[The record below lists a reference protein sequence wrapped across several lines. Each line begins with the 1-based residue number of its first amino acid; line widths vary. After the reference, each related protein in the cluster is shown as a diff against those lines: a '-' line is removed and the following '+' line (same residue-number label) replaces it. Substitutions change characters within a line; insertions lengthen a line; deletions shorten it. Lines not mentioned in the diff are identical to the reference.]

1 MKDCQY
7 AYRIYIG
14 NNKKK
19 PEQRL
24 IEKYEEFVA
33 LGAKEITVNVEGTV
47 MEGGN
52 HTTYPYY
59 PFERGMNYIIRPLRE
74 GNNSDG
80 NSDGNSDDNSD
91 GNSDGK
97 EKESEE
103 DKGIENGNEV
113 EKDDKEEK
121 EEKEKGI
128 DKVQDIRDFYSKLSC
143 GGGGGVESKEG
154 NNNKNC
160 VLCMCGGVE

>member
-19 PEQRL
+19 TEQRL

-59 PFERGMNYIIRPLRE
+59 PFERGMNYIIRPVRE

-80 NSDGNSDDNSD
+80 NTDGNT
-91 GNSDGK
+91 DGK

-103 DKGIENGNEV
+103 DKGIENGNEEEKEEKE
-113 EKDDKEEK
+113 EKDDKD
-121 EEKEKGI
+121 EKEKGI

-143 GGGGGVESKEG
+143 GGGVESKESNG
-154 NNNKNC
+154 NGNGSC
-160 VLCMCGGVE
+160 VLCMCVGWG